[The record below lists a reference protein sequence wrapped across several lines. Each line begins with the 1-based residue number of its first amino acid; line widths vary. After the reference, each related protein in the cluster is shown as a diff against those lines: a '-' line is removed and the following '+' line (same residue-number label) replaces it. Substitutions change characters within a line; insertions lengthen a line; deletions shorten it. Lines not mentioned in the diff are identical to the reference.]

1 MRSELFVAAAGEAK
15 EALHGQS
22 GNQACSTLCTQ
33 NLGRGATLSAVS
45 SGDAAHKIFQRRMIS
60 FFNSWALGE
69 IVFFFIFDQGSSQT
83 SMAGV
88 RSSRK
93 RP

>member
-33 NLGRGATLSAVS
+33 NLG
-45 SGDAAHKIFQRRMIS
+45 
-60 FFNSWALGE
+60 
-69 IVFFFIFDQGSSQT
+69 
-83 SMAGV
+83 
-88 RSSRK
+88 
-93 RP
+93 